1 MEAVACVRL
10 ADRPGSS
17 YAAGPLCRCE
27 LQARTMSE
35 DASFLRRW
43 AQRKADAQRP
53 AGAAGPDIEP
63 VPEPL
68 PAGASL
74 PAAAASTTAV
84 ETPAPLPPIESLGPD
99 SDYRPFLAQG
109 VDRALRTQALR
120 KLFHQPE
127 YNVIDPLND
136 YIDDFTDFAPL
147 GDVMTAD
154 LRHRLEVE
162 AEAAAQRRLAG
173 ERPVTGA
180 AAPATVAEAA
190 PVAIV
195 PAGIDPPP
203 VGENVAAPSPDAD
216 VPPEN
221 AARA

>member
-1 MEAVACVRL
+1 
-10 ADRPGSS
+10 
-17 YAAGPLCRCE
+17 
-27 LQARTMSE
+27 MSE

-53 AGAAGPDIEP
+53 AEAAGPDIDP
-63 VPEPL
+63 VSEAS
-68 PAGASL
+68 PAGSSPPPADAS
-74 PAAAASTTAV
+74 PTAADASV
-84 ETPAPLPPIESLGPD
+84 PLPPIESLGPD

-109 VDRALRTQALR
+109 VDKALRTQALR

-154 LRHRLEVE
+154 LRHRLEQE
-162 AEAAAQRRLAG
+162 AEAVAQRLQG
-173 ERPVTGA
+173 EERPPAGA
-180 AAPATVAEAA
+180 APSAVPADAAPAAG
-190 PVAIV
+190 V
-195 PAGIDPPP
+195 PAVTDAPPA
-203 VGENVAAPSPDAD
+203 GEKLISSSPEAD

-221 AARA
+221 PSRA

>member
-1 MEAVACVRL
+1 
-10 ADRPGSS
+10 
-17 YAAGPLCRCE
+17 
-27 LQARTMSE
+27 MSE

-53 AGAAGPDIEP
+53 AEATGPGIDP
-63 VPEPL
+63 VPEAS
-68 PAGASL
+68 PAGSSPPGADAS
-74 PAAAASTTAV
+74 PAAADAAV
-84 ETPAPLPPIESLGPD
+84 PLPPIESLGPD

-109 VDRALRTQALR
+109 VDKALRTQALR

-154 LRHRLEVE
+154 LRHRLEQE
-162 AEAAAQRRLAG
+162 AEAAARRLRAEERPLAG
-173 ERPVTGA
+173 EVPAAVSADVVPAASVLPVTDASPA
-180 AAPATVAEAA
+180 AEQP
-190 PVAIV
+190 I
-195 PAGIDPPP
+195 
-203 VGENVAAPSPDAD
+203 PSSPEAD

-221 AARA
+221 PSRA